1 LLCYST
7 PKPAANNHPRRRQRE
22 NHQADR
28 GREKEALVLTIHYF
42 LPRINPNC
50 IRLLRRGSKKVKE
63 DKMIKNGSVVSFEY
77 TIFDEN
83 GKVIDSS
90 RGKEPVTYTHGQQQ
104 IIPGLEKKLSGMEI
118 NEEKN
123 VRLPPEEAFG
133 PVDPNGFQEVPKD
146 NIPAEDLKVGTT
158 VLVRGRQ
165 GEDLD
170 LRVHEIRKETVVLDL
185 NHPLAGKTLNFGVKV
200 LDIQPGESE

>member
-1 LLCYST
+1 
-7 PKPAANNHPRRRQRE
+7 
-22 NHQADR
+22 
-28 GREKEALVLTIHYF
+28 
-42 LPRINPNC
+42 
-50 IRLLRRGSKKVKE
+50 
-63 DKMIKNGSVVSFEY
+63 MIKNGSVVSFEY

-123 VRLPPEEAFG
+123 VRLSPDEAFG

-158 VLVRGRQ
+158 VQVRGRQ

-170 LRVHEIRKETVVLDL
+170 LRVHEIKEESVVLDL